1 MPKGKLMR
9 LLILLLLISSSNVF
23 ALKLKAGDILLQPL
37 NCWVCKLIEKQE
49 NSIYSHM
56 AIVLKVEGKKVLV
69 AHAWDK
75 VKAVDLNEFNAMTR
89 DGGKLMVR
97 RHVSKR
103 SFEDL
108 YDLYMTYFDGVEYD
122 KEFLWNN
129 DKLYCSE
136 FVYKLFNIVTD
147 ELTPPKKMRYDYGRD
162 YWLRYFNGKIPDGL
176 DGNSPADFEK
186 SKYFKTIG
194 FI

>member
-1 MPKGKLMR
+1 MR
-9 LLILLLLISSSNVF
+9 VIVLSILFTFNCF
-23 ALKLKAGDILLQPL
+23 AVELKAGDILLQSL

-56 AIVLKVEGKKVLV
+56 AIVLQVQDDQVIV

-75 VKAVDLNEFNAMTR
+75 VKAVSLNEFNSMTKE
-89 DGGKLMVR
+89 GTQLMVR
-97 RHVSKR
+97 RHISKR
-103 SFEDL
+103 SFDDL
-108 YDLYMTYFDGVEYD
+108 FEIYQNQFDGIKYD
-122 KEFLWNN
+122 KEFLWDN
-129 DKLYCSE
+129 DSLYCSE
-136 FVYKLFNIVTD
+136 FVYKLFNQVTD

-162 YWLRYFNGKIPDGL
+162 YWNRYFNGNIPDGL

-186 SKYFKTIG
+186 SKFFTTIG

>member
-1 MPKGKLMR
+1 MKV
-9 LLILLLLISSSNVF
+9 LLICLMFYSVNSFSLE
-23 ALKLKAGDILLQPL
+23 LKAGDILLQPL
-37 NCWVCKLIEKQE
+37 NCSVCKLIEKQE

-56 AIVLKVEGKKVLV
+56 AVVLKVQKDKVIV

-75 VKAVDLNEFNAMTR
+75 VKVQSLKEFNAITKK
-89 DGGKLMVR
+89 GSKLMVR

-103 SFEDL
+103 KFDEL
-108 YDLYMTYFDGVEYD
+108 YSLYMKHFDGVEYD
-122 KEFLWNN
+122 KEFLWDN

-136 FVYKLFNIVTD
+136 FVYKLFNLVTD
-147 ELTPPKKMRYDYGRD
+147 ELTPPKKMRYDYARD
-162 YWLRYFNGKIPDGL
+162 YWSRYFNGKIPDGL

-186 SKYFKTIG
+186 SKFFTTIG